1 MLNGFWRYR
10 YLLWNLVSRDFKLKY
25 RRSVLGVLW
34 SVLNP
39 LLMCL
44 VYWAVF
50 SSLMDMRGSGIDNFP
65 VFLMCGQLLFNFFN
79 EATSASMSSVLSAA
93 PLLKKVY
100 IPKYIFPLEKCCFA
114 MVNCVFSFVA
124 LLLVMI
130 FTGAPFHLT
139 LIEAVYP
146 LVTLFFFSLG
156 VGLLLA
162 AATVF
167 FRDIMH
173 IWSVFI
179 TALLYFSAIFYDP
192 TQMTFSIGG
201 FNMQQI
207 IKLNPMYWYIT
218 GFRRTV
224 MWGIPLDFNMF
235 AVCGCCAVLSMLVGG
250 LGELMRYHGGISWL
264 LERVN
269 GLARKLSAESP
280 VKAGECCISLL
291 VLLANLCT
299 ANNTVAIILTG
310 KVAHEIAVSN
320 GVDRRRSASLLDIFS
335 CVVQGLIPYGAQLLL
350 AGSIAKLSPL
360 SIAGNNW
367 YCMLLAVAAV
377 FAILFGIPRV
387 RPVRPLA

>member
-1 MLNGFWRYR
+1 VQGFWKHR

-25 RRSVLGVLW
+25 RRSVLGVIW

-79 EATSASMSSVLSAA
+79 EATSNSMNSVLSAA

-130 FTGAPFHLT
+130 FTGSSFQWTVL
-139 LIEAVYP
+139 EAWYP

-156 VGLLLA
+156 VGLVLA
-162 AATVF
+162 AGTVF

-192 TQMTFSIGG
+192 TQMTFEVCG
-201 FNMQQI
+201 FSMQQI
-207 IKLNPMYWYIT
+207 IRLNPIYWYIT

-224 MWGIPLDFNMF
+224 MWGIPLNGTMIF
-235 AVCGCCAVLSMLVGG
+235 VCGTCAILSMTMGV
-250 LGELMRYHGGISWL
+250 I
-264 LERVN
+264 VF
-269 GLARKLSAESP
+269 RKTQDRF
-280 VKAGECCISLL
+280 
-291 VLLANLCT
+291 VLH
-299 ANNTVAIILTG
+299 I
-310 KVAHEIAVSN
+310 
-320 GVDRRRSASLLDIFS
+320 
-335 CVVQGLIPYGAQLLL
+335 
-350 AGSIAKLSPL
+350 
-360 SIAGNNW
+360 
-367 YCMLLAVAAV
+367 
-377 FAILFGIPRV
+377 
-387 RPVRPLA
+387 